1 MKERMPVPNSSE
13 PKKDLNQPMEV
24 QIYIRP
30 SDIID
35 QMRVSETVV
44 NDVMTVLMKY
54 GMLNIEGAVVWEYIN
69 NRVEG

>member
-1 MKERMPVPNSSE
+1 MPNSSE